1 MFYMVNSQK
10 AYAFITFGTIP
21 GVLRSVPES
30 TLEEMTRQQAKPGRM
45 KCTESGQDV
54 LGTSS

>member
-1 MFYMVNSQK
+1 MVNSQK